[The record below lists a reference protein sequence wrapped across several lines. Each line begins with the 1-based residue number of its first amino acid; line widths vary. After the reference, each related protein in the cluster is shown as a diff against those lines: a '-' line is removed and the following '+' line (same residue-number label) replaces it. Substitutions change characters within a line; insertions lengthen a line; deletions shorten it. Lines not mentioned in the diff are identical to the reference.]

1 MAFFSAQLGQKASA
15 IEGECLRD
23 TCTPAASQKG
33 GQEVAEVDQ
42 VLGNLARG
50 DGSRPVGNQRHVG
63 AGVSH
68 RALGPLDHVAI
79 ELGLDSSRGAVVA
92 SEENQGVVTDAK
104 LIELGR
110 QLTDD
115 FVNVGDHV
123 SGSFGLLSLQFGSS
137 LSGVGTKGLCGRI
150 MG

>member
-1 MAFFSAQLGQKASA
+1 MSGRYCSPGRLTES
-15 IEGECLRD
+15 R
-23 TCTPAASQKG
+23 
-33 GQEVAEVDQ
+33 QEVAEVDQ

-115 FVNVGDHV
+115 FVNVGNHV
-123 SGSFGLLSLQFGSS
+123 AVVLVVIPAVRVS